1 MGRRRSGFGGVE
13 QRPKSGAG
21 GGNLHGVNLG
31 AQKHY
36 KGELVLGR
44 KACTVGMSA
53 VVNGGSML
61 MVGAMLTGVL
71 MAVLP
76 LTTLVVGHRF
86 EGRLMMD
93 RTVAQL
99 TQHRFTGGGS
109 VTQEKNECHKRTPT
123 HQHNQF
129 GGTAT
134 TSEITHRELGKARL
148 GRLGEPRN
156 FITAHSQQKGRVEL

>member
-13 QRPKSGAG
+13 QRPRSSAG

-31 AQKHY
+31 AQKHH

-61 MVGAMLTGVL
+61 MVGAVLTGVL

-76 LTTLVVGHRF
+76 LAALVVGHRL
-86 EGRLMMD
+86 ERRLMMD
-93 RTVAQL
+93 RAIAQL

-123 HQHNQF
+123 HQGNQF

-134 TSEITHRELGKARL
+134 ACLITHWESKETRSGNVQMAVRL
-148 GRLGEPRN
+148 
-156 FITAHSQQKGRVEL
+156 